1 MKPILSLLLSH
12 PLLLIIFAILF
23 FILIVAILKKVF
35 KLILFLLILF
45 ILYAGYLYFTG
56 QKIPTTKE
64 AITHQEKESER

>member
-1 MKPILSLLLSH
+1 MRPIVSLLLSH

-35 KLILFLLILF
+35 KLIMFLLILF

-64 AITHQEKESER
+64 AIIHQEKGNKR